1 LPATLLAEQKACF
14 GLADLQARMAQLRAA
29 CAESHAIRA
38 AASMPS
44 AARRANNALTTRRF
58 GQRSTP
64 QHK

>member
-1 LPATLLAEQKACF
+1 MLAEQKACL

-29 CAESHAIRA
+29 CAESHAIGA

-58 GQRSTP
+58 G
-64 QHK
+64 